1 MAFTVYYIDDWPRKA
16 DGNEYDDDELIALL
30 RNGGNPFREQWDVQQ
45 LTNEVEH
52 HVNTRVVGIQDF
64 AKGSNNYVSRAS
76 LITLMV
82 V

>member
-1 MAFTVYYIDDWPRKA
+1 MAFTVYYIDDWPRKV
-16 DGNEYDDDELIALL
+16 DGNEYGDDELIALL